1 MTSASHPS
9 LALSASTF
17 QYVNKVHHL
26 APTIGPPPERTSVCQ
41 DPFLERQEMKPILIS
56 PSVENGFRSSID
68 QRNLHNDAGDDENTD
83 ENGCAFSS
91 GARAPSVRCNARLC
105 VGLTAT
111 GTPFRS
117 DVSGD

>member
-41 DPFLERQEMKPILIS
+41 DPFLERQEMEPILIS
-56 PSVENGFRSSID
+56 PSVEDGFRSSID
-68 QRNLHNDAGDDENTD
+68 QRNLHNDAGDDENAD
-83 ENGCAFSS
+83 EDG
-91 GARAPSVRCNARLC
+91 C
-105 VGLTAT
+105 VG
-111 GTPFRS
+111 S
-117 DVSGD
+117 SHVSPLPNLMSIKRLRV